1 MLNSFLGMLDM
12 TENKLR
18 NMIEN
23 HGLDNLINS
32 SEEIERLKKTE
43 TTEQVLEILK
53 KYNYEESAEV
63 FKKELL
69 EILHSIELNEDDMKR
84 VSGGNTKNTKYLSAV
99 LGGLV
104 AINGVGVLPAKAFT
118 KKEEKNTSRSFLNK
132 VDKSDAKKIGGGA
145 TLGVLGT
152 ALVWAIKEFVTKK
165 NKQHADKEF
174 ATKKNNQHAD
184 KEFATKKNNQ
194 HAELYELLLP
204 DLVEHLPAR
213 AIPYLKAV
221 YQYLSYRNEY
231 LQKNPGDVVIK
242 DLSDKKFIALAENV
256 LVEVA
261 LLAGNDLGLQI
272 TPTMVRKAIEKNG
285 TVETAEYSLIFSSNW
300 KNEPPKS
307 LLAGT
312 LLGDIYVTVTDHSLP
327 QPMSSIYYPER
338 YLRNTPT
345 DYCNGEY
352 QRSLLKALKLIEKN
366 FLPDGNT
373 SDILNLDFTPDY
385 GQDDNMFNYE
395 QIDVNS
401 DSDESEL

>member
-1 MLNSFLGMLDM
+1 M
-12 TENKLR
+12 
-18 NMIEN
+18 
-23 HGLDNLINS
+23 
-32 SEEIERLKKTE
+32 
-43 TTEQVLEILK
+43 
-53 KYNYEESAEV
+53 
-63 FKKELL
+63 
-69 EILHSIELNEDDMKR
+69 
-84 VSGGNTKNTKYLSAV
+84 SAV

-104 AINGVGVLPAKAFT
+104 TINGVGVLPARAFT
-118 KKEEKNTSRSFLNK
+118 EKEGKNTSRSFLNK
-132 VDKSDAKKIGGGA
+132 VDTSDAKKIGGGS
-145 TLGVLGT
+145 TIGVLGT

-165 NKQHADKEF
+165 NK
-174 ATKKNNQHAD
+174 QHAD

-242 DLSDKKFIALAENV
+242 DLSDKNFIALAENV

-285 TVETAEYSLIFSSNW
+285 TVETAEYSLIFSSCW
-300 KNEPPKS
+300 RHEKPED

-312 LLGDIYVTVTDHSLP
+312 LLGDIYVTVTDHSLL

-338 YLRNTPT
+338 YLRNKPT

-395 QIDVNS
+395 QIDVYSDYDKSELQNES
-401 DSDESEL
+401 FQNTGDSDDDQ

>member
-1 MLNSFLGMLDM
+1 M

-23 HGLDNLINS
+23 HGLDTLINS

-69 EILHSIELNEDDMKR
+69 EILHSIELNEENMKR

-99 LGGLV
+99 MGGLV
-104 AINGVGVLPAKAFT
+104 AITGVRVLPARAFT
-118 KKEEKNTSRSFLNK
+118 EKEEKNTSRSFLNK
-132 VDKSDAKKIGGGA
+132 VDKSDAKKIGGGSA
-145 TLGVLGT
+145 IGVLGT

-174 ATKKNNQHAD
+174 ATKKN
-184 KEFATKKNNQ
+184 KQ

-204 DLVEHLPAR
+204 YLVEHLPAR

-261 LLAGNDLGLQI
+261 LLAGKGKGLQI

-285 TVETAEYSLIFSSNW
+285 TVGTETNSLIFSSCW
-300 KNEPPKS
+300 RHEKPES
-307 LLAGT
+307 LLVET
-312 LLGDIYVTVTDHSLP
+312 LLADIHVKDPAHKLL
-327 QPMSSIYYPER
+327 QPMSYIYYP
-338 YLRNTPT
+338 RNEMDRRTT
-345 DYCNGEY
+345 DYCKGEY
-352 QRSLLKALKLIEKN
+352 QSSLFKALKLIEKN

-385 GQDDNMFNYE
+385 GQDDNMLNYD
-395 QIDVNS
+395 QNDVNS
-401 DSDESEL
+401 DSDESAL